1 MKEKYDLKSFAK
13 GSAHFKKKSIW
24 HVSDKWLQK
33 DIIWCKYD
41 VFTIVQLRIYS
52 ILCTYCLLQ
61 RNLRSR
67 ITLIVLQR
75 IYSMYILHNC
85 TGKFVVV
92 ILIVLRRIY
101 IYKHIIYWRGTVVV
115 VILIVLLRIFSMYIL
130 FIVQEHLWS

>member
-1 MKEKYDLKSFAK
+1 MTPEGYYFLINDSRRILF
-13 GSAHFKKKSIW
+13 
-24 HVSDKWLQK
+24 SDKWLQK

-92 ILIVLRRIY
+92 ILIVLIRIY
-101 IYKHIIYWRGTVVV
+101 IYKHIDLLKRNRRGRNTNCTDKNIFYVHIVYCTGTFVV
-115 VILIVLLRIFSMYIL
+115 VILIV
-130 FIVQEHLWS
+130 Q